1 MSTDSQVVVGV
12 LEHAFGAGDSQTVR
26 RVLSTNLAPV
36 LSERELVRLLLVPK
50 ADRLPDSAQSIDAM
64 LRRLL
69 EWRRQ
74 HI

>member
-1 MSTDSQVVVGV
+1 MSPDSEVVVGV
-12 LEHAFGAGDSQTVR
+12 LERAFGAGDSQVVR

-36 LSERELVRLLLVPK
+36 LSERALVRLLLVPK
-50 ADRLPDSAQSIDAM
+50 ADQFPDSAESIDAM